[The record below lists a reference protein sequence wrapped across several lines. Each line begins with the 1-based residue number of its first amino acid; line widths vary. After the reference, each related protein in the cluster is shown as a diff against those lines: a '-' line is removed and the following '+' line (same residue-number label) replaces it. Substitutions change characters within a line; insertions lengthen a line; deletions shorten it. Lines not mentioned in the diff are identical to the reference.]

1 MNSLASSTRS
11 ATRAALIIAQAHML
25 RGVFVPP
32 AALRAQFRQQ
42 QDLAP
47 DSELR
52 AALHAQLGARVT
64 DAADATLFSRASRG
78 MQYLH
83 PNVLRTHFAKAIDA
97 VNAKLT
103 AAGRQ
108 HLRHQRR
115 LAAPQHLVGGPAR
128 GQVWRATDQSP
139 GEGPRP
145 PVPPDSRGWSVVAS
159 LLLTGWGA
167 RRPPWAGSESG
178 RFHFLN
184 RVANEKN

>member
-64 DAADATLFSRASRG
+64 DAADAPLFSRASRG

-97 VNAKLT
+97 VNAKLP
-103 AAGRQ
+103 AAGRPLVPNGFVW
-108 HLRHQRR
+108 HALRQASRR
-115 LAAPQHLVGGPAR
+115 GTR
-128 GQVWRATDQSP
+128 
-139 GEGPRP
+139 PRP
-145 PVPPDSRGWSVVAS
+145 GM
-159 LLLTGWGA
+159 A
-167 RRPPWAGSESG
+167 RD
-178 RFHFLN
+178 
-184 RVANEKN
+184 